1 MPVTINGDG
10 SIAGLSVGGLGNGG
24 IVDADSLAA
33 NAVTTAKLANGAVT
47 TDKASGSVK
56 GIEMVDQW
64 RITSTKS
71 NSGAS
76 IFDSNWERNDLNS
89 NKIGSAGMSES
100 NGVFTFPTTGK
111 YLVIAFGYATGNN
124 DRYMGIW
131 IERTADGSNWTR
143 AAEGYGS
150 AYNSGNSTFSQVS
163 IQYFFHVTNTST
175 HKIRLKSDNVGTCN
189 WDGDSNIMRTGFT
202 FIRMGD
208 A

>member
-1 MPVTINGDG
+1 MPVTINGNG
-10 SIAGLSVGGLGNGG
+10 SITGLSVGGLGSGVVNTAS
-24 IVDADSLAA
+24 IAD
-33 NAVTTAKLANGAVT
+33 GAVT

-71 NSGAS
+71 NSGQS
-76 IFDSNWERNDLNS
+76 VFDSNWERNDLNS

-100 NGVFTFPTTGK
+100 SGVFTFPTTGK

-131 IERTADGSNWTR
+131 IERTVDGGSNWTR
-143 AAEGYGS
+143 GSEGYGS

>member
-1 MPVTINGDG
+1 MPVTINGNG
-10 SIAGLSVGGLGNGG
+10 SITGLSVGGLGSGVVNTAS
-24 IVDADSLAA
+24 IAD
-33 NAVTTAKLANGAVT
+33 GAVT

-64 RITSTKS
+64 RITSAKS
-71 NSGAS
+71 NSGS
-76 IFDSNWERNDLNS
+76 SVFDSNWERNDLNS

-100 NGVFTFPTTGK
+100 SGVFTFPTTGK

-175 HKIRLKSDNVGTCN
+175 HKVRLKSDNVGTCN
-189 WDGDSNIMRTGFT
+189 WDGAQNIMRTGFT

>member
-1 MPVTINGDG
+1 MPVTINGNG
-10 SIAGLSVGGLGNGG
+10 SITGLSVGGLGSGVVNTAS
-24 IVDADSLAA
+24 IAD
-33 NAVTTAKLANGAVT
+33 GAVT

-71 NSGAS
+71 NNGQSV
-76 IFDSNWERNDLNS
+76 FDSNWERNDLNS

-100 NGVFTFPTTGK
+100 SGVFTFPTTGK

-131 IERTADGSNWTR
+131 IERTVDGSNWTR
-143 AAEGYGS
+143 GAEGYGS

-189 WDGDSNIMRTGFT
+189 WDGASNIMRTGFT

>member
-1 MPVTINGDG
+1 MPVTINGNG
-10 SIAGLSVGGLGNGG
+10 SITGLSVGGLGSGVVNTAS
-24 IVDADSLAA
+24 IAD
-33 NAVTTAKLANGAVT
+33 GAVT

-71 NSGAS
+71 NSGQS
-76 IFDSNWERNDLNS
+76 VFDSNWERNDLNS
-89 NKIGSAGMSES
+89 NKIGSVGMSES
-100 NGVFTFPTTGK
+100 SGVFTFPTTGK

-131 IERTADGSNWTR
+131 IERTVDGGSNWTR
-143 AAEGYGS
+143 GAEGYGS

-189 WDGDSNIMRTGFT
+189 WDGAQNIMRTGFT

>member
-1 MPVTINGDG
+1 MPVTINGNG
-10 SIAGLSVGGLGNGG
+10 SITGLSVGGLGSGVVNTAS
-24 IVDADSLAA
+24 IAD
-33 NAVTTAKLANGAVT
+33 GAVT

-71 NSGAS
+71 NSGQS
-76 IFDSNWERNDLNS
+76 VFDSNWERNDLNS

-100 NGVFTFPTTGK
+100 SGVFTFPTTGK

-131 IERTADGSNWTR
+131 IERTVDGGSNWTR
-143 AAEGYGS
+143 GAEGYGS

-175 HKIRLKSDNVGTCN
+175 HKIRLRSDNVGTCN
-189 WDGDSNIMRTGFT
+189 WDGAQNIMRTGFT

>member
-10 SIAGLSVGGLGNGG
+10 SITGLSVGGLGSGVVNTAS
-24 IVDADSLAA
+24 IAD
-33 NAVTTAKLANGAVT
+33 GAVT

-71 NSGAS
+71 NNGQSV
-76 IFDSNWERNDLNS
+76 FDSNWERNDLNS

-100 NGVFTFPTTGK
+100 SGVFTFPTTGK

-150 AYNSGNSTFSQVS
+150 AYNSGSNTFSQVS

-189 WDGDSNIMRTGFT
+189 WDGAQDIMRTGFT

>member
-10 SIAGLSVGGLGNGG
+10 SITGLSVGGLGSGVVNTAS
-24 IVDADSLAA
+24 IAD
-33 NAVTTAKLANGAVT
+33 GAVT

-71 NSGAS
+71 NSGQS
-76 IFDSNWERNDLNS
+76 VFDSNWERNDLNS

-100 NGVFTFPTTGK
+100 SGVFTFPTTGK

-131 IERTADGSNWTR
+131 IERTVDGGSNWTR
-143 AAEGYGS
+143 GAEGYGS

-189 WDGDSNIMRTGFT
+189 WDGAQNIMRTGFT

-208 A
+208 G

>member
-1 MPVTINGDG
+1 MPVTINGNG
-10 SIAGLSVGGLGNGG
+10 SITGLSVGGLGSGVVNTAS
-24 IVDADSLAA
+24 IAD
-33 NAVTTAKLANGAVT
+33 GAVT

-71 NSGAS
+71 NSGQS
-76 IFDSNWERNDLNS
+76 VFDSNWERNDLNS
-89 NKIGSAGMSES
+89 NKIGSAGMSDS
-100 NGVFTFPTTGK
+100 SGVFTFPTTGK

-131 IERTADGSNWTR
+131 IERTVDGSNWTR
-143 AAEGYGS
+143 GAEGYGS

-189 WDGDSNIMRTGFT
+189 WDGAQDIMRTGFT

>member
-10 SIAGLSVGGLGNGG
+10 SITGLSVGGLGSGVVNTAS
-24 IVDADSLAA
+24 IAD
-33 NAVTTAKLANGAVT
+33 GAVT

-71 NSGAS
+71 NSGQS
-76 IFDSNWERNDLNS
+76 VFDSNWERNDLNS

-100 NGVFTFPTTGK
+100 SGVFTFPTTGK

-131 IERTADGSNWTR
+131 IERTVDGSNWTR
-143 AAEGYGS
+143 GAEGYGS

-189 WDGDSNIMRTGFT
+189 WDGAQDIMRTGFT

>member
-10 SIAGLSVGGLGNGG
+10 SITGLSVGGLGSGVVNTAT
-24 IVDADSLAA
+24 IAD
-33 NAVTTAKLANGAVT
+33 GAVT

-64 RITSTKS
+64 RITSAKQNYGQS
-71 NSGAS
+71 V
-76 IFDSNWERNDLNS
+76 FDSNWERNDNNS

-100 NGVFTFPTTGK
+100 SGVFTFPTTGK
-111 YLVIAFGYATGNN
+111 YLVIAFGYATGNS

-131 IERTADGSNWTR
+131 IERTVNNSDWERG
-143 AAEGYGS
+143 AEGYGS

-163 IQYFFHVTNTST
+163 IQYFFHVTDTST

-189 WDGDSNIMRTGFT
+189 WDGASTIMRTGFT